1 MKCLVDVQWELMPV
15 LPLIRTSFLG
25 CEYRLDHKST
35 ENNRPLLIVAQGA
48 KSAKDFTF
56 SGIGTDD
63 PGNSYALGAA

>member
-1 MKCLVDVQWELMPV
+1 MRKAPQRGPKDLFTLLSQATAKDGLFRC
-15 LPLIRTSFLG
+15 G
-25 CEYRLDHKST
+25 DHKST

-63 PGNSYALGAA
+63 PGNSHALGAA